1 MYFGPLAGQKK
12 PYKGVTKGFSKLQ
25 WSFSTILFTFFGT
38 EKTFSKAHSV
48 QTSRKLD
55 WGRGALKI
63 TFQTLMF
70 KIKLNCKLLSD
81 GKWHQLVSLLVNFAH
96 NVDI

>member
-1 MYFGPLAGQKK
+1 MLLFVSYDNLMYFGPLAGQKK
-12 PYKGVTKGFSKLQ
+12 PFSN
-25 WSFSTILFTFFGT
+25 ILFKFFGT

-81 GKWHQLVSLLVNFAH
+81 GKWHQLVSLLVNFVH